1 MTTLAHFHGYGPWIG
16 RPDQYHAE
24 YLRRPGTLP
33 QEWRDER
40 TKQRKSLDME
50 AYLPFDKR
58 AVPPMRTGHWL
69 MRRPDPLA
77 RQTWGEPKEAA
88 EWLAR
93 MYEGDPPVP
102 LPDGRPIHPGLSAKV
117 EYAAAALT
125 NGTDVVWMHYLPGDY
140 MFNACVVVCP
150 NRHLPDLPCPLPPS

>member
-1 MTTLAHFHGYGPWIG
+1 MTELAHFHGYGPWIG

-24 YLRRPGTLP
+24 YLRRPAPFNT
-33 QEWRDER
+33 EWRDMVDAMKR
-40 TKQRKSLDME
+40 PDQE
-50 AYLPFDKR
+50 AYLRFEER
-58 AVPPMRTGHWL
+58 TIPPMRTGHWL
-69 MRRPDPLA
+69 LRRPDCLA
-77 RQTWGEPKEAA
+77 GQTWRESKEAA
-88 EWLAR
+88 EWLAGEFER
-93 MYEGDPPVP
+93 HPPVP